1 MFESGPFGWLC
12 AKFRSISAGWDR
24 DGRYLTRWGSLAS
37 DFPISAIFYLLLTV
51 APALFMPFAAFP
63 LLERLRKGYVEAGI
77 DMTQPPPFY
86 NFCSF
91 MLTLYIPC
99 MACISMIFLTLTVI
113 CDPGIVSWARKG
125 PAYGNGMEDMG
136 ELSRREVELAQQCV
150 HSPIGMSTTVSNV
163 GSNGTTS
170 TGQGDYSSGGTVEG
184 EDSGGRSTLG
194 GGAGSSGSGSGTTV
208 VIHSGAGSKSSVNNN
223 FDHDEFWSDVH
234 YCPVCCVSVEG
245 FDHHC
250 GVIGACIGQGT
261 MACFICFL
269 LGVAFT
275 CGPALLFLFTRDWH
289 LLTGFARRW
298 ENKTSVIEPI
308 LEVIMS
314 GGLTFVSM
322 AATFGCGGLGFHY
335 LWLAVI
341 GKFSLS
347 RRRRSHTISPLPD
360 QGSIRFANF
369 AAVFRELRRLKLA
382 PRVDVVHRVPK
393 AQ

>member
-1 MFESGPFGWLC
+1 
-12 AKFRSISAGWDR
+12 
-24 DGRYLTRWGSLAS
+24 
-37 DFPISAIFYLLLTV
+37 
-51 APALFMPFAAFP
+51 MPFAAYP
-63 LLERLRKGYVEAGI
+63 LLERMRKGYVEAGV

-86 NFCSF
+86 NFCNF
-91 MLTLYIPC
+91 ILTLYIPC
-99 MACISMIFLTLTVI
+99 MACVSMIFLTLTVI
-113 CDPGIVSWARKG
+113 CDPGIVSWTRKG
-125 PAYGNGMEDMG
+125 GSYNNGGGMDVDMG
-136 ELSRREVELAQQCV
+136 ELNRREVELAQQCV
-150 HSPIGMSTTVSNV
+150 HSPIGMSTVNGGGV
-163 GSNGTTS
+163 GVGGGVNGTSLVS
-170 TGQGDYSSGGTVEG
+170 TAGQGEYGNGGGTEEGGGSSSSGLV
-184 EDSGGRSTLG
+184 G
-194 GGAGSSGSGSGTTV
+194 GGGTTV
-208 VIHSGAGSKSSVNNN
+208 VIHTSNGGSKSAVIK
-223 FDHDEFWSDVH
+223 FDNDEFWSDVH

-298 ENKTSVIEPI
+298 ENKTSFIEPI
-308 LEVIMS
+308 LEVVMS